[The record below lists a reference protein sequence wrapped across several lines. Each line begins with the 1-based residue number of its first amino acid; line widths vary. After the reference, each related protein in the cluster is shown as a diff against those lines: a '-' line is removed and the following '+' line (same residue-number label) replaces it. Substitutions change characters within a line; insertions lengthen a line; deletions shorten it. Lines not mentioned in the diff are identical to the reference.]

1 MYLLMDDTSSIL
13 GFETKPKYSNQKFV
27 EITESYLEDLNDN
40 FILIVKKVLEQNNYI
55 NIKLCTERPEF
66 VTEISFKDVCSLS
79 FNDKEIDIQGKDTL
93 SLIESFRE
101 DIECMFPVCEDE
113 GYMQFKIS
121 QQYMKRVSNV

>member
-27 EITESYLEDLNDN
+27 EITEFYLEDLNDN

-55 NIKLCTERPEF
+55 NIKLCTERPAF
-66 VTEISFKDVCSLS
+66 VTEIAFKDVCSLS
-79 FNDKEIDIQGKDTL
+79 FNDNAINIQGKDTL

-101 DIECMFPVCEDE
+101 DIEYMFPICEDE